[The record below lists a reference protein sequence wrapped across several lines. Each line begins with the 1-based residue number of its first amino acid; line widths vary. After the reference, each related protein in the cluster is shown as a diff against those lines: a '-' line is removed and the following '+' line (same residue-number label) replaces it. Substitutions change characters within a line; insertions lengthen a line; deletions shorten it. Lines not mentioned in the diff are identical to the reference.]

1 MIHIATFL
9 ATAGSVI
16 ALLIR
21 LVKRFFS
28 LRRRMREDG

>member
-1 MIHIATFL
+1 MIHIATFI

-16 ALLIR
+16 ALLVR
-21 LVKRFFS
+21 LVKRAFR